1 MEYIVAVIIIL
12 GGIYAYLVTSL
23 KKDLKRDKMSFK
35 ESIDLTDLPIIT
47 FYNNGKKF
55 NFLLDTGASTSVMD
69 SGVLPNLIYKEKEER
84 GTLYGMEGNEINTA
98 FISVSL
104 SYKDKEYE
112 DTFHVVDMSAPFNK
126 IKADYGVTL
135 SGILGSLFFY
145 KYQYVLDFKELAAYS
160 MK

>member
-12 GGIYAYLVTSL
+12 GGIYAYLVISL

-69 SGVLPNLIYKEKEER
+69 SSVLPNLIYKEKEER
-84 GTLYGMEGNEINTA
+84 GTLYGMEGNEIDTA

>member
-69 SGVLPNLIYKEKEER
+69 SSVLPNLIYKEKEER
-84 GTLYGMEGNEINTA
+84 GTLYGMEGNEIDTA

>member
-69 SGVLPNLIYKEKEER
+69 SSVLPNLVYKEKEER
-84 GTLYGMEGNEINTA
+84 GTLYGMEGNEIDTA